1 MAKEI
6 FTGTL
11 QPVSPDN
18 LDGTYPEYWRNF
30 YVMTGEGEPK
40 VSIFIETGGA
50 RDNLLKMANK
60 TVSIEG
66 WRVSPTLAQGD
77 ETTIKVVG

>member
-11 QPVSPDN
+11 HPTSPNN
-18 LDGTYPEYWRNF
+18 LDGSYPDYWRHF
-30 YVMTGEGEPK
+30 YVDTGEGEPQ

-50 RDNLLKMANK
+50 RENLLKMSNK

-66 WRVSPTLAQGD
+66 WRASPTLAQGD
-77 ETTIKVVG
+77 ESTIKVVG